1 MLRVCNVE
9 FTKMTNKIK
18 HLGIVE
24 SMNGLHVRVRIIQTS
39 ACSAC
44 SIKGH
49 CTASDMKIKLI
60 DAYNIQGL
68 PLEIGERVM
77 VCGTTSMGMKAV
89 LMAFAVPF
97 ILLLLS
103 LFIVMELTEGNEML
117 SAGVALFTLIPYYL
131 IIYKL
136 RNKMSK
142 TFSFTIESLNY

>member
-9 FTKMTNKIK
+9 FTKMTDKIK

-24 SMNGLHVRVRIIQTS
+24 SIEGLHVKVKILQTS

-49 CTASDMKIKLI
+49 CTASEMKEKMI
-60 DAYNIQGL
+60 DAYNAQRV
-68 PLEIGERVM
+68 PLEIGDKVM

-89 LMAFAVPF
+89 LLAFAVPF
-97 ILLLLS
+97 VVLLVS
-103 LFIVMELTEGNEML
+103 LFLVMSMTGGDEMT
-117 SAGVALFTLIPYYL
+117 AALVSLGMLIPYYL

-136 RNKMSK
+136 RNRMSK
-142 TFSFTIESLNY
+142 TFSFTIESINY

>member
-1 MLRVCNVE
+1 
-9 FTKMTNKIK
+9 MTNKIK